1 MQKLLIVEDDDVQ
14 RIALHESIQEF
25 YPNWAVLSANDYE
38 SALELL
44 FKSTEECEYFSMF
57 LLDIQ
62 LKQDVGDMSGFVLA
76 EQIRSDT
83 NYYKTPILFLT
94 SISEKT
100 QFALATYH
108 CYNYIT
114 KPYSTDDIL
123 YQIQQMLLTGYLEDN
138 CIAITDTKRIIHRIP
153 QKDIMYLELKSHQV
167 IFSTKQDEIIS
178 RGVLLADLWNQLTKD
193 FIQCHKKYIINLNYV
208 NSYTKSNGYVNI
220 NGTILPVSRTFKLP
234 LEDALR
240 SKEIL

>member
-1 MQKLLIVEDDDVQ
+1 MQKLLIVEDDDIQ

-25 YPNWAVLSANDYE
+25 YPNWVVLSANNYE

-44 FKSTEECEYFSMF
+44 LESIKDHEYFSIF

-62 LKQDVGDMSGFVLA
+62 LKKNIGDMSGFVLA
-76 EQIRSDT
+76 EQIRSNT

-153 QKDIMYLELKSHQV
+153 QKEIVYLELKSHQV
-167 IFSTKQDEIIS
+167 IFSTKQDDIIS
-178 RGVLLADLWNQLTKD
+178 RGVSMIDLWNQLTKD
-193 FIQCHKKYIINLNYV
+193 FIQCHKKYIINLNLV
-208 NSYTKSNGYVNI
+208 NSYTKANGYINVN
-220 NGTILPVSRTFKLP
+220 GAILPVSRTFKSP

-240 SKEIL
+240 SKKML

>member
-14 RIALHESIQEF
+14 RITLHNSIQEF
-25 YPNWAVLSANDYE
+25 YPKWIVLSANNYD

-44 FKSTEECEYFSMF
+44 IQSTKECEYFSMF

-62 LKQDVGDMSGFVLA
+62 LKQDKGDMSGFVLA

-83 NYYKTPILFLT
+83 NYFKTPIIFLT

-114 KPYSTDDIL
+114 KPYSTEDIL

-153 QKDIMYLELKSHQV
+153 QKEIVYLEFKSHQV
-167 IFSTKQDEIIS
+167 IFTTKQDEIIS
-178 RGVLLADLWNQLTKD
+178 RGFSLNDLWNQLTRD
-193 FIQCHKKYIINLNYV
+193 FIQCHKKFIINLNYV
-208 NSYTKSNGYVNI
+208 NSYNKSNGYINVN
-220 NGTILPVSRTFKLP
+220 GFILPVSRTYKSQ
-234 LEDALR
+234 LEDALH
-240 SKEIL
+240 SQDIL

>member
-25 YPNWAVLSANDYE
+25 YPNWIVLSVKNYE
-38 SALELL
+38 SAIKLL
-44 FKSTEECEYFSMF
+44 LQSIKESEYFSMF

-62 LKQDVGDMSGFVLA
+62 LKRDIGDMSGFILA
-76 EQIRSDT
+76 EKIRSDT

-100 QFALATYH
+100 QFALENYH

-114 KPYSTDDIL
+114 KPYSTGDIL
-123 YQIQQMLLTGYLEDN
+123 HQIQQMLLTGYLENN

-153 QKDIMYLELKSHQV
+153 QKEIMYIELKSHQV
-167 IFSTKQDEIIS
+167 IFTTNRDEIIS
-178 RGVLLADLWNQLTKD
+178 RGVSLNDLWNQLTKE
-193 FIQCHKKYIINLNYV
+193 FIQCHKKYIINLNSV
-208 NSYTKSNGYVNI
+208 ISYTKSNAYINV
-220 NGTILPVSRTFKLP
+220 NGTILPVSRTYKST
-234 LEDALR
+234 LEDALCM
-240 SKEIL
+240 KQML

>member
-14 RIALHESIQEF
+14 RTALHESIQEF
-25 YPNWAVLSANDYE
+25 YPSWFVLSANNYE

-44 FKSTEECEYFSMF
+44 LQSIEECEYFSMF

-62 LKQDVGDMSGFVLA
+62 LKQDIGDMSGFVLA

-114 KPYSTDDIL
+114 KPYSTEDIL

-138 CIAITDTKRIIHRIP
+138 CIAITDTKRINHRIP
-153 QKDIMYLELKSHQV
+153 QKEIMYLELKSHQV
-167 IFSTKQDEIIS
+167 VFSTKQDEIVS
-178 RGVLLADLWNQLTKD
+178 RGVSMTELWNQLTKD
-193 FIQCHKKYIINLNYV
+193 FIQCHKKFIINLNFV
-208 NSYTKSNGYVNI
+208 NSYTKSNGYINVN
-220 NGTILPVSRTFKLP
+220 GSILPVSRTFKP
-234 LEDALR
+234 QLEDALH
-240 SKEIL
+240 SKNVL